1 MEMDLANLKFTKQ
14 NGKPHADLN
23 LVGLAYGADGEVAG
37 RFSDTVPLDSPATQ
51 PYRYERQ
58 FRLPAGRYNVRV
70 MFGSAQETIGKV
82 EAPLTIDPWDGARPA
97 LSGIALASETQH
109 VPDLTADL
117 DPSLLEGHKDLIAN
131 SQQMSPSGSNRFHA
145 SAPCFAYLE
154 IYNAPAAVALAM
166 RVLDLA
172 TGAQKAAWSVT
183 AADRALFPVPIASL
197 PPGAYTLEVTVMVG
211 QALSPA
217 TAPAG
222 ESPAPPSPPRTV
234 EFQVVE

>member
-1 MEMDLANLKFTKQ
+1 
-14 NGKPHADLN
+14 
-23 LVGLAYGADGEVAG
+23 
-37 RFSDTVPLDSPATQ
+37 
-51 PYRYERQ
+51 
-58 FRLPAGRYNVRV
+58 

-109 VPDLTADL
+109 VPDLTSDL